1 MTIRTKLALALLAI
15 TVVLVIPLSLAL
27 LSLRDLRSQT
37 TALRDGDF
45 AGSLLLGRL
54 RSSVDDIREREIALI
69 YGLPEDTVVNR
80 TRLDSAIGRAIER
93 ADSLRT
99 FDLDSAAGRVR
110 TALVAVQAVVPRE
123 YAAARGNNLEVAD
136 SLSRTEVQ
144 PLYARLNQWIGAAE
158 RTLRERS
165 RERVVSAADRTVDA
179 TRLAAASLAIALLLA
194 SIIAIW
200 ITRSISRPVSDLD
213 RGMRA
218 VAEGDFDRPLTISA
232 ERRDEFGRLATS
244 YRQMA
249 AQLAELDKLKAE
261 FVSVASHEL
270 KTPINVIMGY
280 VQLLEEGMYGPITSQ
295 QREVLRTLESQC
307 AGLTRLVRQLLD
319 VSRFQA
325 GGGKLDPRPVPFLH
339 FLDELERGFAVLAH
353 QRGVAFRVIRADDLP
368 AEVVW
373 DLDRMNE
380 VLGNLLSNAF
390 KFTSRGGRV
399 ELHVDA
405 SGESIAMQVRDNGAG
420 IPQDQLPHIFR
431 KFYQADNQSA
441 ADAAGTGLGLAIAK
455 EIVEA
460 HQGTI
465 LVESTPGEGTTFV
478 LTMPVRA
485 ATGRRTAPQRP
496 VLEAA
501 T

>member
-1 MTIRTKLALALLAI
+1 MTIRTRLALALLAI
-15 TVVLVIPLSLAL
+15 GFVLVVPLT
-27 LSLRDLRSQT
+27 LSLRSLRELRAT
-37 TALRDGDF
+37 AVALRDGEF

-54 RSSVDDIREREIALI
+54 RSSVEEIRERELALL
-69 YGLPEDTVVNR
+69 YVPDSVEVNR
-80 TRLDSAIGRAIER
+80 PRMDSAVARVAAR
-93 ADSLRT
+93 ADSLAG
-99 FDLDSAAGRVR
+99 FSLDSEATR
-110 TALVAVQAVVPRE
+110 VQAAVAAIYAAVPRE
-123 YAAARGNNLEVAD
+123 YAAVRGGNAARAD
-136 SLSRTEVQ
+136 SISSREVQ
-144 PLYARLNQWIGAAE
+144 PALARLSQWVSAAE

-165 RERVVSAADRTVDA
+165 RERVAIAAAQTDDA

-194 SIIAIW
+194 SVIAIW

-218 VAEGDFDRPLTISA
+218 VAEGDFDRPLAISVQ
-232 ERRDEFGRLATS
+232 RRDEFGRLASS

-280 VQLLEEGMYGPITSQ
+280 VQLLEEGMYGPVTAQ

-325 GGGKLDPRPVPFLH
+325 GGGKLDPRPVPFVH

-353 QRGVAFRVIRADDLP
+353 QRGVAFRVVRGEELP
-368 AEVVW
+368 REVVW

-405 SGESIAMQVRDNGAG
+405 AGDSIAMQVRDSGAG

-460 HQGTI
+460 HEGSI
-465 LVESTPGEGTTFV
+465 SAESTPGEGTTFL

-501 T
+501 S

>member
-15 TVVLVIPLSLAL
+15 TLVLVVPLSL
-27 LSLRDLRSQT
+27 SLRSLRALRAETVQ
-37 TALRDGDF
+37 LRDGDF

-54 RSSVDDIREREIALI
+54 RSGVDEVRERELAVL
-69 YGLPEDTVVNR
+69 YVADAESRVRMDSAVARVVAR
-80 TRLDSAIGRAIER
+80 SDSLDRYQLDSAYGRIRTAVTNLTGALPREYEAVRAGNGPR
-93 ADSLRT
+93 ADSI
-99 FDLDSAAGRVR
+99 S
-110 TALVAVQAVVPRE
+110 
-123 YAAARGNNLEVAD
+123 
-136 SLSRTEVQ
+136 SREVQ
-144 PLYARLNQWIGAAE
+144 PALARLSQWVGAAE

-165 RERVVSAADRTVDA
+165 RERVAMAATQTAEA

-194 SIIAIW
+194 SVIAIW
-200 ITRSISRPVSDLD
+200 ITRAISRPVSDLD

-218 VAEGDFDRPLTISA
+218 VAEGDFDRPLAISA
-232 ERRDEFGRLATS
+232 QRRDEFGRLATS
-244 YRQMA
+244 YRAMA

-280 VQLLEEGMYGPITSQ
+280 VQLLEEGMYGPITPQ

-307 AGLTRLVRQLLD
+307 NGLTRLVRQLLD

-325 GGGKLDPRPVPFLH
+325 GGGKLEPRPVPFLH

-353 QRGVAFRVIRADDLP
+353 QRGVAFRVVRGDDLP
-368 AEVVW
+368 AEVLW

-390 KFTSRGGRV
+390 KFTGRGGSV

-405 SGESIAMQVRDNGAG
+405 TGEVVAMQVRDSGAG
-420 IPQDQLPHIFR
+420 IPAEHLPHIFR

-460 HQGTI
+460 HRGSI
-465 LVESTPGEGTTFV
+465 AVESTAGEGTTFL
-478 LTMPVRA
+478 LTLPVRTTA
-485 ATGRRTAPQRP
+485 GRRTAPHHP

-501 T
+501 S

>member
-1 MTIRTKLALALLAI
+1 MTIRTRLALALLAI
-15 TVVLVIPLSLAL
+15 GIVLVVPLT
-27 LSLRDLRSQT
+27 LSLRSLRELRAT
-37 TALRDGDF
+37 AVALRDGEF

-54 RSSVDDIREREIALI
+54 RSSVEEIRERELALL
-69 YGLPEDTVVNR
+69 YVPDSVEVNR
-80 TRLDSAIGRAIER
+80 PRMDSAVARVAAR
-93 ADSLRT
+93 ADSLAG
-99 FDLDSAAGRVR
+99 FALDSEATR
-110 TALVAVQAVVPRE
+110 VQAAVAAINSAVPRE
-123 YAAARGNNLEVAD
+123 YAAVRAGNAARAD
-136 SLSRTEVQ
+136 SISSREIQ
-144 PLYARLNQWIGAAE
+144 PALARLAQWVTAAE

-165 RERVVSAADRTVDA
+165 RERVATAAAQTDEA

-194 SIIAIW
+194 SVIAIW

-244 YRQMA
+244 YRRMA

-280 VQLLEEGMYGPITSQ
+280 VQLLEEGMYGPITPQ

-325 GGGKLDPRPVPFLH
+325 GGGKLDPRPVPFVH

-353 QRGVAFRVIRADDLP
+353 QRGVAFRVVRGDELP

-405 SGESIAMQVRDNGAG
+405 TGDAIAMQVRDSGAG

-460 HQGTI
+460 HEGTI
-465 LVESTPGEGTTFV
+465 AAESTPGEGTTFL
-478 LTMPVRA
+478 LTMPIRA

-501 T
+501 S

>member
-1 MTIRTKLALALLAI
+1 MTIRTRLALALLAI
-15 TVVLVIPLSLAL
+15 GIVLVVPLTLSL
-27 LSLRDLRSQT
+27 LSLRELRAT
-37 TALRDGDF
+37 AVALRDGEF

-54 RSSVDDIREREIALI
+54 RSSVEEVRERELALLYVPDSVEI
-69 YGLPEDTVVNR
+69 NR
-80 TRLDSAIGRAIER
+80 PRMDSAVARVAAR
-93 ADSLRT
+93 ADSLES
-99 FDLDSAAGRVR
+99 FQLDQEAAR
-110 TALVAVQAVVPRE
+110 VQAAVAAINAAVTRE
-123 YAAARGNNLEVAD
+123 YEAVRAGNAARAD
-136 SLSRTEVQ
+136 SLSAREVQ
-144 PLYARLNQWIGAAE
+144 PALARLTQWVRAAE
-158 RTLRERS
+158 STLRERT
-165 RERVVSAADRTVDA
+165 RERVATAAMQTADA
-179 TRLAAASLAIALLLA
+179 TKVAAASLAIAILLA
-194 SIIAIW
+194 SIIAIA

-218 VAEGDFDRPLTISA
+218 VAEGDFDRPLSISA
-232 ERRDEFGRLATS
+232 QRTDEFGRLATS

-280 VQLLEEGMYGPITSQ
+280 VQLLEEGMYGPVTPQ

-353 QRGVAFRVIRADDLP
+353 QRGVAFRVVRAPDLP

-405 SGESIAMQVRDNGAG
+405 TDDSISMEVRDSGAG
-420 IPQDQLPHIFR
+420 IPQDQLPFIFR

-460 HQGTI
+460 HEGSI
-465 LVESTPGEGTTFV
+465 AAESTPGEGTTFL
-478 LTMPVRA
+478 LTMPIRA

>member
-1 MTIRTKLALALLAI
+1 MTIRTKLALALIAI
-15 TVVLVIPLSLAL
+15 TIVLVVPLSLAL
-27 LSLRDLRSQT
+27 RSLHELRAQT
-37 TALRDGDF
+37 VALRDGDF

-54 RSSVDDIREREIALI
+54 RSGVDDVRERELAML
-69 YGLPEDTVVNR
+69 YVPDSVEVNR
-80 TRLDSAIGRAIER
+80 PRMDSTVARVAAR
-93 ADSLRT
+93 ADSL
-99 FDLDSAAGRVR
+99 AAFGLGEEVTR
-110 TALVAVQAVVPRE
+110 VQAAVAALRAAVPRQ
-123 YAAARGNNLEVAD
+123 YAAVRAGNATGAD
-136 SLSRTEVQ
+136 SISSREVQ
-144 PLYARLNQWIGAAE
+144 PALARLTQWAVAAE

-165 RERVVSAADRTVDA
+165 RERVATVAEQTAEA
-179 TRLAAASLAIALLLA
+179 TRLGLASLAIALLLA
-194 SIIAIW
+194 AAIAIW

-218 VAEGDFDRPLTISA
+218 VAEGDFDRPLAISA

-244 YRQMA
+244 YRAMA

-261 FVSVASHEL
+261 FVSIASHEL

-280 VQLLEEGMYGPITSQ
+280 VQLLEEGMYGPVTPQ
-295 QREVLRTLESQC
+295 QREVLRTLEVQS
-307 AGLTRLVRQLLD
+307 ASLTRLVRQLLD

-325 GGGKLDPRPVPFLH
+325 GGGKLEPRPVPFMH

-353 QRGVAFRVIRADDLP
+353 QRGVAFRVVRAADLP

-405 SGESIAMQVRDNGAG
+405 TDDSVAMQVRDSGAG
-420 IPQDQLPHIFR
+420 IPADQLPHIFR

-460 HQGTI
+460 HRGTI
-465 LVESTPGEGTTFV
+465 GVESTRGEGTTFI
-478 LTMPVRA
+478 LTLPVRA
-485 ATGRRTAPQRP
+485 VTGRRTAPHRP
-496 VLEAA
+496 VLEVAS
-501 T
+501 